1 DLGRYDGQGRITVLG
16 RIMDRIKFA
25 GVTLMPH
32 QLEDTLREMKFAKEV
47 CVVPISC
54 DVTPTA
60 AVILKKSWRK
70 DEAKAAKLI
79 HHLLRSEYPILSPL
93 TGGIIFCESLPKSE
107 DGRVLRHQLRRI
119 QLPGL
124 PAP

>member
-1 DLGRYDGQGRITVLG
+1 
-16 RIMDRIKFA
+16 MDRIKFA

-32 QLEDTLREMKFAKEV
+32 QLEDTLREMEFAKEV
-47 CVVPISC
+47 CVVPIPC
-54 DVTPTA
+54 NVTPTA

-79 HHLLRSEYPILSPL
+79 HHLLRSEELSPL

-107 DGRVLRHQLRRI
+107 DCRVLRHQLRRI

-124 PAP
+124 SAPPKRLSFRFKRTS